1 MQSAEETLPGL
12 ATPTMICL
20 FIIAPLCI
28 GRNTSSVAISD
39 TIRLEVGS
47 KEIDG
52 RIYAPHAARVRV
64 RIGDADSPIVA
75 EWTNELTLGDS
86 AGRRVM
92 RWVTKGTRVQPSGAS
107 ITWELRQ
114 TYDARTLAPL
124 GYLSTSSAG
133 AHVSLT
139 LDGRRVRGIRRTPAD
154 SIAKTVDLTLEKP
167 GFIASASDLIPLAA
181 GLKAGTVMTAP
192 VWSPAM
198 TNSELRI
205 FTVLEEVPLTVEGSA
220 LRAWKVEERRH
231 ADRALMATWYLTKTS
246 PYMVYGEVPL
256 ADGRI
261 QRMTEVAISAP

>member
-1 MQSAEETLPGL
+1 
-12 ATPTMICL
+12 MIC
-20 FIIAPLCI
+20 FFFVAPLWPAPV
-28 GRNTSSVAISD
+28 TPPAATSD

-64 RIGDADSPIVA
+64 RIGDAGSPIVA

-92 RWVTKGTRVQPSGAS
+92 RWVTKGTRVHPSGAS

-114 TYDARTLAPL
+114 TYDATTLAPL

-133 AHVSLT
+133 AHVSLA
-139 LDGRRVRGIRRTPAD
+139 LEGRRVRGTRRTPTD
-154 SIAKTVDLTLEKP
+154 SAAKAVDLTLERP
-167 GFIASASDLIPLAA
+167 GFIASASDLIPLAVGLEA
-181 GLKAGTVMTAP
+181 GSVMTAP

-198 TNSELRI
+198 TSSELRI

-256 ADGRI
+256 ADGRV
-261 QRMTEVAISAP
+261 QRMTEVAIPTP